1 MPRLRGYLPEWCD
14 QDKREQLRE
23 MATTMVKELNI
34 ILGGVGGQGVILM
47 SDLLGHAALEE
58 GLDIQGSEV
67 LGMAQ
72 RGGSVFSN
80 VRLGSGVIAPL
91 TPQGKCDILIAL
103 EASEALRYVREL
115 NDTSLVIINTT
126 EIKPYTVS
134 TGESTYPEFE
144 SILEMVRR
152 VTEQIIT
159 IDAAQIAGE
168 AGNLLATNTAMLG
181 ALFGSGRLPVKVE
194 TIKELIKRR
203 VPPKAIEANLKAF
216 DIGYETVANRL
227 TA

>member
-1 MPRLRGYLPEWCD
+1 
-14 QDKREQLRE
+14 
-23 MATTMVKELNI
+23 MATTTVKELNI

-47 SDLLGHAALEE
+47 SDLLGHAAVEE
-58 GLDIQGSEV
+58 GLEIQGSEV

-80 VRLGSGVIAPL
+80 IRLGSGVTAPL
-91 TPQGKCDILIAL
+91 TPQGKCDILVSL

-115 NDTSLVIINTT
+115 NANSLVIINTT

-134 TGESTYPEFE
+134 TGESTYPELD

-152 VTEQIIT
+152 VTDHIIT
-159 IDAAQIAGE
+159 IDATQIARE

-194 TIKELIKRR
+194 TIKELIQSR
-203 VPPKAIEANLKAF
+203 VPPKAIAANLKAF
-216 DIGYETVANRL
+216 DIGFETVADLLN
-227 TA
+227 A